1 MNTSFNNNDILDN
14 TWIDEHMK
22 FNDFYKEEIDN
33 LNIFFIYIDSNK
45 NITDV
50 KKNKIF
56 IDNPIL
62 TKEQI
67 IYIITN
73 HNKNTNKKYK
83 FFKMFKFNF
92 DIDNNDINKYL
103 NNQDNFDFIQSYNS
117 IEDININNTIHLFH
131 SLNSVYFIFQE
142 RNKINFNKT
151 TKNKTKLQTHKKHNT
166 TRKLI
171 AKI

>member
-1 MNTSFNNNDILDN
+1 MNTSFNNNNDILDN

-33 LNIFFIYIDSNK
+33 LNIFFIYIDNNK

-67 IYIITN
+67 IYTITN
-73 HNKNTNKKYK
+73 HNKNTN
-83 FFKMFKFNF
+83 
-92 DIDNNDINKYL
+92 
-103 NNQDNFDFIQSYNS
+103 
-117 IEDININNTIHLFH
+117 
-131 SLNSVYFIFQE
+131 
-142 RNKINFNKT
+142 
-151 TKNKTKLQTHKKHNT
+151 
-166 TRKLI
+166 
-171 AKI
+171 